1 MIPVMEDISQ
11 TSTVMYAMCIL
22 IALYITASY
31 INPIRMGRAIGWTY
45 IEGFLISRFTSMTR
59 RIHLPRHRLSGQFTP
74 SVCFMGGGQ
83 LWTFSI
89 GVGHY
94 IFENYN
100 ISKIK
105 FLASSCG
112 CFAAVPL
119 ACGLDPYEWCK
130 ADWGKCMI
138 HFESRSLGCLF
149 DSKNFYIQLW
159 DEYLPQNAHE
169 LCSGRLFI
177 SVTLYPSMENNVIS
191 EFKTR
196 QDLIMAIVASTCLP
210 YLFMRDYPVDC
221 GPNQGG
227 MAIDGGFSNDSP
239 CLDSYTITVSALM
252 DEADIV
258 PNMNMAG
265 RGKTIESSAT
275 ADISDAGTAA
285 STRAHKSCS
294 TVNQKD
300 ASGEKDAIPSISFLD
315 IVRTPL
321 YSRVWEIGQLGE
333 LSASQCPDFQRHEWQ
348 SVHKS
353 AADIHHNSSPQSF
366 HNPGDPLY
374 IPMFRS
380 PLSHSPGKAKSDD
393 GSRRRLHS
401 M

>member
-1 MIPVMEDISQ
+1 
-11 TSTVMYAMCIL
+11 MCI
-22 IALYITASY
+22 
-31 INPIRMGRAIGWTY
+31 R
-45 IEGFLISRFTSMTR
+45 
-59 RIHLPRHRLSGQFTP
+59 
-74 SVCFMGGGQ
+74 GGQ

-94 IFENYN
+94 IFENFD

-130 ADWGKCMI
+130 ADWGKCMV

-159 DEYLPQNAHE
+159 DEFLPDNAHE

-177 SVTLYPSMENNVIS
+177 SVTLYPSMKNSVLS
-191 EFKTR
+191 EFRTR
-196 QDLIMAIVASTCLP
+196 QDLIQAIVASTCLP

-239 CLDSYTITVSALM
+239 CLDSYTLTVSALM

-258 PNMNMAG
+258 PNMEAAG
-265 RGKTIESSAT
+265 KCKEALKRSKSKNKA
-275 ADISDAGTAA
+275 AD
-285 STRAHKSCS
+285 S
-294 TVNQKD
+294 TVDNVTNIPD
-300 ASGEKDAIPSISFLD
+300 DIPSISFLD

-321 YSRVWEIGQLGE
+321 YSRVWEIGELGE
-333 LSASQCPDFQRHEWQ
+333 RSAAQCADFERHEWQ
-348 SVHKS
+348 AVHKS
-353 AADIHHNSSPQSF
+353 AADIHHSASPSRHSF
-366 HNPGDPLY
+366 HNPSDPLY
-374 IPMFRS
+374 IPMFGNPMSSS
-380 PLSHSPGKAKSDD
+380 PVKSNSDD